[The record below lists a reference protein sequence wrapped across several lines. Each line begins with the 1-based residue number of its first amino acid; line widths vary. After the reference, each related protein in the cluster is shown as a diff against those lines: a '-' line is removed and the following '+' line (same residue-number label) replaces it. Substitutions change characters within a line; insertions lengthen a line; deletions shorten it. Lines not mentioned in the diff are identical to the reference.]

1 MTPDEPQ
8 SDLDLPPLYSATALG
23 ADRDPFVEAIL
34 RAEAGDG
41 AGTFLWARRT
51 DCIDFAVILEPDQ
64 PRDESLPVCLVAM
77 VAMLDALGGVIEP
90 TVAVT
95 FGWPD
100 RIDVNG
106 ALAGGLRFAAAPG
119 DAPAWMVIAI
129 TIAVAG
135 DLSDDS
141 PGLNPDRTTLLDEG
155 CGVVDVVDFMGRFG
169 RHFMGWINRWREDG
183 LDPVRQAWLA
193 RESGF
198 GEETAIYTGNRR
210 IAGRFAGLDDG
221 GGAILEIDGAEQVFP
236 LDAALQSGSWSRGDR
251 LVAWHAVP

>member
-8 SDLDLPPLYSATALG
+8 SEPNLPPLYSATALR
-23 ADRDPFVEAIL
+23 ANRDPFMEAVV
-34 RAEAGDG
+34 RAEAGDP
-41 AGTFLWARRT
+41 AGTFLWARRS
-51 DCIDFAVILEPDQ
+51 DCLDFAVILEPDR
-64 PRDESLPVCLVAM
+64 PREESLPVSLVAM

-141 PGLNPDRTTLLDEG
+141 PGLYPDRTTLFDEG

-198 GEETAIYTGNRR
+198 GGQTGIYIGNRR
-210 IAGRFAGLDDG
+210 IAGRLAGLDG
-221 GGAILEIDGAEQVFP
+221 CGGAILEIDGAEQVFA
-236 LDAALQSGSWSRGDR
+236 LDAALRSGSWSRGDL
-251 LVAWHAVP
+251 LVAWHAFP